1 MTTTTRLWDDVLA
14 EDGDIGYNLGTFRS
28 VPPEQTLARI
38 RPLLPRAGITR
49 LADVTRLDWVGLPV
63 YQAIRPNSRNLSV
76 SQGKGLTP
84 ALAQASA
91 LMESL
96 EGYHAERINQPSAV
110 ATVAEMRGELAYD
123 PYALPVVK
131 KADTSLPREPDYDPY
146 APPVGLPCHL
156 SDESPVEWVSA
167 VDLMTGKPTWVPRQL
182 CELDY
187 CVEQRVCSPL
197 FRASSNG
204 LASGNTVVEALIHG
218 LCEVVE
224 RDALWRAAG
233 AHQSHARCIDPATVL
248 SDEAQGVMTRFQRAG
263 MRTHIVDMTGPT
275 GLPTFEV
282 LLDHPDSATHYL
294 GSGCHPDR
302 ATALLRA
309 LTESAQSRLGHIA
322 GSRDDLR
329 RRSYGDGASLAPT
342 LPREAP
348 LAAEPRGRFESV
360 PTIPPT
366 DLKSTLG
373 SLVARVFAATG
384 MSPMAV
390 DLRRPDFELPVT
402 FVVAPGLGVNPPRR
416 G

>member
-1 MTTTTRLWDDVLA
+1 MTVPASLWETIQA
-14 EDGDIGYNLGTFRS
+14 ENGDIGYNLGTFRS
-28 VPPEQTLARI
+28 VPPENTLARL

-84 ALAQASA
+84 ALAQVSA

-96 EGYHAERINQPSAV
+96 ESYHAEEINQPSTL
-110 ATVAEMRGELAYD
+110 ATVAAMRQEIDYD
-123 PYALPVVK
+123 PYALTVVK
-131 KADTSLPREPDYDPY
+131 KAGTLLPREPDYDPY
-146 APPVGLPCHL
+146 ALPVGRPCHL
-156 SDESPVEWVSA
+156 FDGASVEWIGA
-167 VDLMTGKPTWVPRQL
+167 TDLVTGKSTWVPRQL

-187 CVEQRVCSPL
+187 CVEQRISYPL

-204 LASGNTVVEALIHG
+204 LASGNTVIEALIHA

-224 RDALWRAAG
+224 RDALWRSAG
-233 AHQSHARCIDPATVL
+233 AYQSCARCIDPATVC
-248 SDEAQGVMTRFQRAG
+248 SDVARDVITCFQRAG

-275 GLPTFEV
+275 RLPAFEV
-282 LLDHPDSATHYL
+282 LLEHPDSATHYL

-309 LTESAQSRLGHIA
+309 LTESAQSRLAHIA

-329 RRSYGDGASLAPT
+329 RRSYGDGASAAPA

-348 LAAEPRGRFESV
+348 LTAEPRGRFESV

-366 DLKSTLG
+366 DLKSTL
-373 SLVARVFAATG
+373 SDLVARVFSVTG
-384 MSPMAV
+384 MAPLAV
-390 DLRRPDFELPVT
+390 DLRRPEFELPVV
-402 FVVAPGLGVNPPRR
+402 FVVAPGLGINPPRR